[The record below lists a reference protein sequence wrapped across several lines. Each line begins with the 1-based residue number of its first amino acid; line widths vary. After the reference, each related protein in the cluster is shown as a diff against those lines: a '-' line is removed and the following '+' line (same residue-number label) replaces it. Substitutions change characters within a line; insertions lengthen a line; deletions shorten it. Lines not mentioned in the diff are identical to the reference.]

1 MAPPG
6 TSCLTIGKSGKI
18 VKTINIIRYI
28 ELKKLLKKLANMLR
42 YDTIPILEIYPQLVE
57 YIEKQSSFVSQVTLY
72 GYIKTRAGT
81 QWPKLFE
88 NEEYLTSLKIARWH
102 IFAACVADLSLFAAA
117 QFHKSG
123 EADAKICAKLA
134 YKITAS
140 ILSDI
145 NQEDIEE
152 TVFLAVIKNSQKRYE
167 ETDYAEVA
175 TGDSA
180 FQTSAQALLDWA
192 PVIDDFKKNDALI
205 VRNSLHLRWIGVRR
219 DLAKGLQTKPILAE
233 FNAHSA

>member
-1 MAPPG
+1 
-6 TSCLTIGKSGKI
+6 
-18 VKTINIIRYI
+18 
-28 ELKKLLKKLANMLR
+28 MLR
-42 YDTIPILEIYPQLVE
+42 YDTAPTLSNYTHLVE

-88 NEEYLTSLKIARWH
+88 NEKYLTSLKIARWH

-123 EADAKICAKLA
+123 EADSKICAKLA

-152 TVFLAVIKNSQKRYE
+152 TDFLAVIKNSQKRYE

-180 FQTSAQALLDWA
+180 FQTSAQALLDYA

>member
-1 MAPPG
+1 
-6 TSCLTIGKSGKI
+6 
-18 VKTINIIRYI
+18 
-28 ELKKLLKKLANMLR
+28 MLR
-42 YDTIPILEIYPQLVE
+42 YDTAPTLNNYSHLAE

-72 GYIKTRAGT
+72 EYVKTRAGT

-88 NEEYLTSLKIARWH
+88 NEKYLTSLKIARWH

-123 EADAKICAKLA
+123 EANSKICAKLA

-192 PVIDDFKKNDALI
+192 PIIDDFKRNDALI
-205 VRNSLHLRWIGVRR
+205 VRNSIHLRWIGVRR
-219 DLAKGLQTKPILAE
+219 DLAKGLQTDNVLAN
-233 FNAHSA
+233 FIALSDSPMR

>member
-42 YDTIPILEIYPQLVE
+42 YDTIPILQIYPQLVE

>member
-18 VKTINIIRYI
+18 VKNINIIRYI

-42 YDTIPILEIYPQLVE
+42 YDTVPILEIYPQLVE

>member
-42 YDTIPILEIYPQLVE
+42 YDTVPILEIYPQLVE